1 MEEQRAARAP
11 GAITF
16 QDEYRHEAFF
26 YAGDDEFLERTTA
39 FVREALETGEPTLV
53 VLKPEKLTA
62 LRSELDGHADQVL
75 FADMAELGSN
85 PARIIPAWREFID
98 EHSTP
103 GCGVRGIG
111 EPIFP
116 ERSPAALVEC
126 QRHESLL
133 NLAFSD
139 TAGFFLL
146 CPYDTSALDS
156 AVIDEAHRSHPF
168 VSNDGVARHSTRY
181 RGLDEVAG
189 PFAEPLPPPQA
200 EPRWRVF
207 QTGTLSAVREF
218 VSASA
223 VEAGLSTTAAE
234 KLVLAVSEVATNS
247 AVHGGGGGVLRIWQ
261 EDGVVICEVHDTGQI
276 DDPLA
281 GYVRPDPH
289 QPGGFGL
296 WLTNQICDLVQ
307 VRTFPGGNVVRIH
320 MGLPTSV

>member
-1 MEEQRAARAP
+1 MEEQRAATAP
-11 GAITF
+11 GATTF
-16 QDEYRHEAFF
+16 QDEYRHEAFL
-26 YAGDDEFLERTTA
+26 YAGEDEFLERPTA
-39 FVREALETGEPTLV
+39 FVREGLEAGEPTLV
-53 VLKPEKLTA
+53 VLKPEKVAA

-75 FADMAELGSN
+75 FADIAELGSN
-85 PARIIPAWREFID
+85 PARIIPAWREFVD

-103 GCGVRGIG
+103 GRGVRGIG

-116 ERSPAALVEC
+116 ERSPAELVEC

-133 NLAFSD
+133 NVAFSG
-139 TAGFFLL
+139 TVGFFLL
-146 CPYDTSALDS
+146 CLYDTSALDS

-168 VSNDGVARHSTRY
+168 ISNNGVGRHSARY
-181 RGLDEVAG
+181 RGLEEVAV
-189 PFAEPLPPPQA
+189 PFAEPLPDPQS

-207 QTGTLSAVREF
+207 QSGTLSAVREF

-223 VEAGLSTTAAE
+223 SDAGLSTTAAE
-234 KLVLAVSEVATNS
+234 KLVLAVNEVATNS

-261 EDGVVICEVHDTGQI
+261 ENGVLICEIHDTGRI

-289 QPGGFGL
+289 HPGGFGL

-307 VRTFPGGNVVRIH
+307 VRTFPGGNAVRMH